1 MRHRYKKSV
10 LMNTGIVKQKTV
22 LRNLLTSLVVHGSIE
37 TTPSRA
43 RALKAYADGFFSRL
57 VKRVNTLSEADA
69 SRENIRE
76 VKSVLF
82 TEEAGKKMINDLLPQ
97 LVSRG
102 TSSYVSNHKAGLRS
116 GDATTKVIVSI
127 A

>member
-1 MRHRYKKSV
+1 MRHRHKKSV
-10 LMNTGIVKQKTV
+10 QMNTGVVKQQTV

-57 VKRVNTLSEADA
+57 VKRTKNLSEADA
-69 SRENIRE
+69 VRENIRE

-97 LVSRG
+97 FVSRDA
-102 TSSYVSNHKAGLRS
+102 SSYVTNHKAGLRS